1 MEPSQQR
8 PGGDQCPRSLEQQEP
23 PLALDEGDR
32 GQQERPGEVERQI
45 GAGLGAEHLRLGGGE
60 GGKDGDRSDELDGF
74 DHGVAVAASCA
85 RAAVSAV
92 KSVTVEAIRTAG
104 GCKPMYCYNNKTTI
118 IHLATSGGD
127 RGKERSM
134 SSMCLRGVYV
144 LDRTG
149 TFDGPTDVVVE
160 GGRIVSVTRDAPAGT
175 HVDLDEFS
183 GQWLMPGFVDCHA
196 HLACWVDDTLGYLRM
211 PVTRWTLELA
221 ANAKRL
227 LEMGVTFVRDPGGA
241 DAGVRDSIADELVPG
256 PQLQVAI
263 SVLSQTGGHAD
274 GFLPGPGLEASNGFL
289 LSEYPSRPPEI
300 ADGVDGVRIAVR
312 KILRAGADWLK
323 ICTTGG
329 LLSPGLDHPDEAEFS
344 LAEIEVAHE
353 EASRKGTP
361 MMVHAYGGEGLTNAV
376 KAGARSIEH
385 GLRLTEEQ
393 AALMAERGCWL
404 VPTLAVM
411 HELVSSADAGA
422 FPAGVASKIE
432 QIRPQI
438 GEAVAVARAAG
449 VRIAA
454 GTDLI
459 TQRANLS
466 EIVYLHES
474 GLSEAEALLAATAW
488 GAELCGVGDRLGR
501 LEPGYR
507 FDAIVVDEDPSG
519 LECFRKDY
527 PAAAVFQDGRL
538 VHRRTHT
545 PVSAA

>member
-1 MEPSQQR
+1 
-8 PGGDQCPRSLEQQEP
+8 
-23 PLALDEGDR
+23 
-32 GQQERPGEVERQI
+32 
-45 GAGLGAEHLRLGGGE
+45 
-60 GGKDGDRSDELDGF
+60 
-74 DHGVAVAASCA
+74 
-85 RAAVSAV
+85 
-92 KSVTVEAIRTAG
+92 
-104 GCKPMYCYNNKTTI
+104 
-118 IHLATSGGD
+118 
-127 RGKERSM
+127 M

-144 LDRTG
+144 LDRAG
-149 TFDGPTDVVVE
+149 AFDGPSDVVVE
-160 GGRIVSVTRDAPAGT
+160 DGQIVSVGRDASVGT
-175 HVDLDEFS
+175 FVDVEEFS

-211 PVTRWTLELA
+211 PVTRWALELA
-221 ANAKRL
+221 ANARRL

-241 DAGVRDSIADELVPG
+241 DAGVRDGIADGLVPG

-274 GFLPGPGLEASNGFL
+274 GFLAGPGLEASNGFL
-289 LSEYPSRPPEI
+289 MSDYPSRPPEI
-300 ADGVDGVRIAVR
+300 ADGVDGVRVAVR

-329 LLSPGLDHPDEAEFS
+329 LLSRGLDHPDDPEFTV
-344 LAEIEVAHE
+344 AEIQAASE
-353 EASRKGTP
+353 EAMRKGKP

-376 KAGARSIEH
+376 EAGARSIEH

-393 AALMAERGCWL
+393 AALMAKRGCWL

-411 HELVSSADAGA
+411 HELVAGAEAGA

-432 QIRPQI
+432 QIRPRI
-438 GEAVAVARAAG
+438 GEAVAIARAAG

-466 EIVYLHES
+466 EIVNMRES
-474 GLSEAEALLAATAW
+474 GLSEAEALLAATAG

-507 FDAIVVDEDPSG
+507 FDAIVLDEDPSG
-519 LECFRKDY
+519 LECFRRDW
-527 PAAAVFQDGRL
+527 PAAAVFQGGRL
-538 VHRRTHT
+538 VHQRERAS
-545 PVSAA
+545 VIAA